1 MKKRT
6 LILLISIF
14 SAGFIQLSLQAKTFN
29 LTEFNIQTIEKK
41 IDTVEIKTSAVCNM
55 CKERLEHN
63 MAFEKGVKSV
73 ELDNDTKVLAITYKT
88 NKTNEEELKKAVTK
102 IGYDADELM
111 ADQKAHDRLPACCQK
126 GTEPH

>member
-14 SAGFIQLSLQAKTFN
+14 SAGFVQLSLQAKTFN

-88 NKTNEEELKKAVTK
+88 NKTNEDELKKAVTK